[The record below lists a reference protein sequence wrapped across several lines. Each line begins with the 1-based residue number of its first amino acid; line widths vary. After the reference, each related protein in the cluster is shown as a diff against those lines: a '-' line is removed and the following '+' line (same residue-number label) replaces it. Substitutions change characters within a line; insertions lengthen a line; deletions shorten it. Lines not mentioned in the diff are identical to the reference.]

1 MTPAEKRFWRLL
13 ADLTSEAKVLGDGGE
28 RLAAA
33 FQDVVTALEKTPTEA
48 RAASLVA
55 REPQ

>member
-33 FQDVVTALEKTPTEA
+33 FQEVVIALETEA
-48 RAASLVA
+48 TSKRLTSHSD
-55 REPQ
+55 QHT

>member
-33 FQDVVTALEKTPTEA
+33 FQEVVVALETEA
-48 RAASLVA
+48 TSKRLTSHSD
-55 REPQ
+55 QHT

>member
-33 FQDVVTALEKTPTEA
+33 FQEVVLALEAKA
-48 RAASLVA
+48 
-55 REPQ
+55 EPQIIPAHTNVCQ